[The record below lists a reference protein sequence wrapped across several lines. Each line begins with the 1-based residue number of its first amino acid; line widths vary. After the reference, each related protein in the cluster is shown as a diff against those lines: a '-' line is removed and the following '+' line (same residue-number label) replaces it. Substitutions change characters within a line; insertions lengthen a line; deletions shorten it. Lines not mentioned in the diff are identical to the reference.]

1 MEEKSGLKKTIT
13 FWPALS
19 MVVGTVIGAGVFFK
33 ASAVTQY
40 TGSSS
45 LSMLAW
51 FVGGVV
57 TICAGLT
64 GAELAAAIPQTGGL
78 TTYIEHTYGS
88 FWGFLAGWAQGII
101 YFPANVAALAIV
113 FGTQTCNLLGLSNGL
128 IVPIAIIAAVSL
140 TFINFAGAKA
150 AGYVQTIATVV
161 KLIPLALIVVF
172 GFFHQ
177 GGGDFSLFPVVAGP
191 HHNFWTALGNATF
204 ATMFAYDGWIHVGN
218 IAGEMKNPKRDLPLA
233 ISMGIVTIMAV
244 YLLVNAV
251 FLYILPINHIAGN
264 LNAASDVA
272 GLLFGGIGG
281 KLVTIGILISVYGG
295 LNGYTTTGMRIPMK
309 MGQEHKLPW
318 GDKFSELT
326 KNTAVPWFSG
336 IIQLIIACLMM
347 LSGQFDS
354 ITNMLVFVIW
364 IFYVMAFIAVFVLR
378 KREPDLE
385 RPYKVPLYPI
395 IPIIA
400 IIGGIFILVVTLFT
414 QWLTSAIGIVL
425 TLIGICFYY
434 PLNKKYHF
442 SEK

>member
-1 MEEKSGLKKTIT
+1 
-13 FWPALS
+13 
-19 MVVGTVIGAGVFFK
+19 
-33 ASAVTQY
+33 
-40 TGSSS
+40 
-45 LSMLAW
+45 
-51 FVGGVV
+51 
-57 TICAGLT
+57 
-64 GAELAAAIPQTGGL
+64 
-78 TTYIEHTYGS
+78 
-88 FWGFLAGWAQGII
+88 
-101 YFPANVAALAIV
+101 
-113 FGTQTCNLLGLSNGL
+113 
-128 IVPIAIIAAVSL
+128 
-140 TFINFAGAKA
+140 
-150 AGYVQTIATVV
+150 
-161 KLIPLALIVVF
+161 
-172 GFFHQ
+172 
-177 GGGDFSLFPVVAGP
+177 
-191 HHNFWTALGNATF
+191 
-204 ATMFAYDGWIHVGN
+204 MFAYDGWIHVGN

-326 KNTAVPWFSG
+326 KGTAVPWFSG
-336 IIQLIIACLMM
+336 IVQLIIACLMM

-400 IIGGIFILVVTLFT
+400 IIGGVFILVVTLFT

-434 PLNKKYHF
+434 PLDKKYHF
-442 SEK
+442 SGK